1 MSTDVSARN
10 QGRPRTFDRDAVLET
25 LVQLFWE
32 KGFEATSMADIVEAS
47 GLNKS
52 SLYNTFGSKDLL
64 FHEALNRYV
73 DNRTLALVSV
83 LSDGTEGLA
92 DIHRLFDIVWLEM
105 VSSDDHRG
113 CLAVN
118 SSTELGR
125 RDDGVVAV
133 GQRFRSAMRA
143 ALADAFARAA
153 LLGEIKPELVDS
165 YANIMVSMML
175 GLAVLV
181 RSGADHDEVR
191 SQLDAARVML
201 DGWRL
206 AP

>member
-1 MSTDVSARN
+1 MKN

-52 SLYNTFGSKDLL
+52 SLYNTFGSKELL

-73 DNRTLALVSV
+73 DTRALGLVAV
-83 LSDGTEGLA
+83 LSEGTEGLA
-92 DIHRLFDIVWLEM
+92 DVHSLLDLLWLETE
-105 VSSDDHRG
+105 SSADHLG

-118 SSTELGR
+118 SSTELGM
-125 RDDGVVAV
+125 RDDSVVEV
-133 GQRFRSAMRA
+133 VQRFRSAMRSS
-143 ALADAFARAA
+143 LVDAFGRAA
-153 LLGEIKPELVDS
+153 LLGEIKSELVSS
-165 YANIMVSMML
+165 YANVMVSMMF

-191 SQLDAARVML
+191 AQLDAARVMI
-201 DGWRL
+201 DGWRI